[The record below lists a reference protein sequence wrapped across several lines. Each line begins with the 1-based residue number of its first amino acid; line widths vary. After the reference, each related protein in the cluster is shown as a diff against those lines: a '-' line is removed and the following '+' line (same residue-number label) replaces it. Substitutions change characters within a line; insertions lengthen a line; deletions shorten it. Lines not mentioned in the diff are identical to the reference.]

1 MVEQASLP
9 ASAASRGRELG
20 QVASPPPL
28 MRRLTALDGLR
39 TLAVMLVFAHHL
51 DQHAL
56 PGGFIGVDVFFVIS
70 GYLIT
75 ALLLREYHET
85 GKIALGQFY
94 LRRALR
100 LYPALLVMVV
110 LIMPIASMDHIG
122 EPVLDGLAAL
132 SYVTDFWSNYVGHL
146 TLFLHTWSLSVEEQF
161 YLVWP
166 LILIV
171 ALDRRWPVRRLVVLG
186 IVITVVIT
194 YGIYRAHIGRL
205 SEIQW
210 LPTSH
215 IAELGAGI
223 LLAFA
228 EFRGVGHRLVS
239 ATGTLVALIAL
250 GLLVVAELALPAR
263 WWAFPLDALV
273 CWVPV
278 AHLVI
283 HRGSW
288 ISAAFRWQPVVWLGR
303 RSYGFYLWHYP
314 IILLLARQRDL
325 TPLEIGAIAFP
336 CTLAITALSW
346 RLVET
351 PCLKLKDRFVPRV
364 ARATA

>member
-1 MVEQASLP
+1 L
-9 ASAASRGRELG
+9 L
-20 QVASPPPL
+20 
-28 MRRLTALDGLR
+28 RRLTALDGLR

-75 ALLLREYHET
+75 ALLLREYHKT

-94 LRRALR
+94 VRRALR
-100 LYPALLVMVV
+100 LYPALLVMVA
-110 LIMPIASMDHIG
+110 LITPIAAIDRIG
-122 EPVLDGLAAL
+122 EPVFDGLAAL
-132 SYVTDFWSNYVGHL
+132 SYVTDFWSNYFGHL
-146 TLFLHTWSLSVEEQF
+146 TLLLHTWSLSVEEQF

-171 ALDRRWPVRRLVVLG
+171 ALDRRWRVRPLVVLG
-186 IVITVVIT
+186 IVMSVVIT
-194 YGIYRAHIGRL
+194 YGVYRAHVGRL
-205 SEIQW
+205 AEIQW

-215 IAELGAGI
+215 IAELGGGI

-228 EFRGVGHRLVS
+228 EVRGVGRRLVS
-239 ATGTLVALIAL
+239 ATGTPVALAAL

-263 WWAFPLDALV
+263 WWAFPLDAVV

-283 HRGSW
+283 HRESW
-288 ISAAFRWQPVVWLGR
+288 ISDSLRWQPVVWLGR
-303 RSYGFYLWHYP
+303 RSYAFYLWHYP

-325 TPLEIGAIAFP
+325 APLEIAAVALP

-346 RLVET
+346 RFVET
-351 PCLKLKDRFVPRV
+351 PCLMLKDRLGPQVV
-364 ARATA
+364 RATA